1 MPRVKKSDRQRG
13 SPFEE
18 LYDME
23 IPTSDAED
31 VGPGETPSARATGAS
46 QVVKAIEL
54 LPPSSMMPDRFQPR
68 PLLPLE
74 ISNKFFAGEI
84 DCYKA
89 ATEWIKLSKKD
100 EGIRRTI
107 EELLGMGDSF
117 DEHGQIKPITGSYV
131 LKNGGNYEFTIET
144 GERRFWAACLIAARD
159 EVTKEPFLRVEV
171 IEKPSR
177 QRQVLENRHASPPN
191 AIAQA
196 REIASLILDEVG
208 KQPDPQLEDPY
219 DYFRQAKTMRK
230 PRGLWPKLERLMQLT
245 RPRMVQILGLLELPT
260 PILEIANWHNVS
272 YRVLG
277 EIMSHPSSEWEKL
290 LEIAIDEGLSS
301 EGVKDIADQMPEKE
315 KSSKRKQTG
324 KILPAQ
330 SAIRG
335 IRSFA
340 NTISRADRKT
350 KGMILDEL
358 ADEMV
363 VRGDAHSIL
372 ALIEDLA
379 KRLRARVERAG

>member
-1 MPRVKKSDRQRG
+1 MARAKKSDRQRG

-18 LYDME
+18 LFDMD
-23 IPTSDAED
+23 IPSSETEESGL
-31 VGPGETPSARATGAS
+31 VETPSVSVPSAR
-46 QVVKAIEL
+46 QDVKAIEL
-54 LPPSSMMPDRFQPR
+54 LPPGAMMPDRFQPR

-74 ISNKFFAGEI
+74 ISNRFFAGEI
-84 DCYKA
+84 DCYQA
-89 ATEWIKLSKKD
+89 ASEWLVLSKKD
-100 EGIRRTI
+100 VGIRRTVD
-107 EELLGMGDSF
+107 ELLGMGDSF

-131 LKNGGNYEFTIET
+131 LKNGGKYEFVIET

-159 EVTKEPFLRVEV
+159 KVKEEPLLRVEV

-191 AIAQA
+191 AVAQA
-196 REIASLILDEVG
+196 REIASLILDEVEM
-208 KQPDPQLEDPY
+208 QPDPEVEDPY
-219 DYFRQAKTMRK
+219 DYFRQAMTMRK
-230 PRGLWPKLERLMQLT
+230 SRGLWSKLEQLMQLT

-260 PILEIANWHNVS
+260 SLLERANWHNLP
-272 YRVLG
+272 YRVLD
-277 EIMSHPSSEWEKL
+277 EIMSHPPGDWEKL
-290 LEIAIDEGLSS
+290 LEITIEEGLTS
-301 EGVKDIADQMPEKE
+301 EGVKDIADQMPMKE
-315 KSSKRKQTG
+315 KPREKKPTG

-358 ADEMV
+358 ADEMM

-379 KRLRARVERAG
+379 SRLRARVERAG